1 MLARTAATHA
11 SSEFFAGM
19 PADNSPFGIRPT
31 KPSPLNALDQ
41 DEGYFD
47 MIMRVRKHRPP
58 SSPRFG
64 LFPRPIDANRLASQ
78 HSPRS

>member
-11 SSEFFAGM
+11 SSEFFADM

-31 KPSPLNALDQ
+31 EPSPLDALDQ

-47 MIMRVRKHRPP
+47 MIMRVRQHRPP
-58 SSPRFG
+58 ERCHM
-64 LFPRPIDANRLASQ
+64 RRLYPLLLIVMMQS
-78 HSPRS
+78 